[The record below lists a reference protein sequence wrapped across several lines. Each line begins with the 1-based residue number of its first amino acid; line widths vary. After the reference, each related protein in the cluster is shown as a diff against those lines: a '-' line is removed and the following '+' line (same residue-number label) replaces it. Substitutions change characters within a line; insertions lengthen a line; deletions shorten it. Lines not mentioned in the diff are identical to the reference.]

1 MERGKPVSLRETLV
15 VCGDL
20 SCVDEARRFVR
31 GIAGRLN
38 MPDDKTYHL
47 DLAVVEACTNIAR
60 HAYPGRKGDI
70 HIASWTSEGLLYFEV
85 RDDGPAFDPLEV
97 EEPDLERYM
106 REGKKGGFGCFLIR
120 SLVDGLTY
128 RRENEQNV
136 LTLWMKLP

>member
-1 MERGKPVSLRETLV
+1 MNLKETLV

-20 SCVDEARRFVR
+20 RCVDEARRFVR

-38 MPDDKTYHL
+38 MPDEKVYHL
-47 DLAVVEACTNIAR
+47 DLAIVEACTNIAR
-60 HAYPGRKGDI
+60 HAYPDLKGEI
-70 HIASWTSEGLLYFEV
+70 NLASWTSEGRLWLEI

-97 EEPDLERYM
+97 EEPDLERYI

-120 SLVDGLTY
+120 SLVDGAAY

-136 LTLWMKLP
+136 LTVWMKLP